1 VVDACCIPGDRGSKY
16 IFFEGGIEMAEK
28 ESWKSVSRRNFIKGT
43 VAGAGAIAAMGLGPI
58 NV

>member
-1 VVDACCIPGDRGSKY
+1 
-16 IFFEGGIEMAEK
+16 MAGR
-28 ESWKSVSRRNFIKGT
+28 ESWKGVSRRNFIKGT